1 MVVEVHTTDMASGT
15 YEATHTRILES
26 GKKMFLRNG
35 YERTNL
41 RDLCG
46 EAGVT
51 TGAFYR
57 HFKDKEALFSALVE
71 PAVKSIQD
79 TYETAADECFHCL
92 SMGNT
97 EDISAET
104 IEAFVRIIYAHF
116 DEFKLLLCC
125 ADGTPYINFTDRLV
139 ERELQ
144 DTHRMYEFLDK
155 KHIKYSRID
164 GKKLHMLIHS
174 YFSCIFETVLHDYTQ
189 DETLE
194 VVHTLAEFFS
204 AGWRKVLRV

>member
-1 MVVEVHTTDMASGT
+1 MRATTTDMASGT

-71 PAVKSIQD
+71 PAVNSIQD
-79 TYETAADECFHCL
+79 KYETAADECFHFGRDDRSICL
-92 SMGNT
+92 HHLR
-97 EDISAET
+97 
-104 IEAFVRIIYAHF
+104 AF
-116 DEFKLLLCC
+116 
-125 ADGTPYINFTDRLV
+125 
-139 ERELQ
+139 
-144 DTHRMYEFLDK
+144 
-155 KHIKYSRID
+155 
-164 GKKLHMLIHS
+164 
-174 YFSCIFETVLHDYTQ
+174 
-189 DETLE
+189 
-194 VVHTLAEFFS
+194 
-204 AGWRKVLRV
+204 

>member
-26 GKKMFLRNG
+26 GKEMFLLNG

-57 HFKDKEALFSALVE
+57 HFRDKEALFSALVE

-92 SMGNT
+92 
-97 EDISAET
+97 ET
-104 IEAFVRIIYAHF
+104 
-116 DEFKLLLCC
+116 
-125 ADGTPYINFTDRLV
+125 
-139 ERELQ
+139 
-144 DTHRMYEFLDK
+144 
-155 KHIKYSRID
+155 
-164 GKKLHMLIHS
+164 
-174 YFSCIFETVLHDYTQ
+174 
-189 DETLE
+189 
-194 VVHTLAEFFS
+194 
-204 AGWRKVLRV
+204 RKTFGQFRQRR